1 MHPVSNSTQT
11 GFQFPANRE
20 TANWLHNHS
29 VERSGR
35 AENAQHADHAHRS
48 YRSRHTN
55 HEHHDSGS
63 RAKQIFRQEFAQAFR
78 VEFRSELRLSADST
92 GAYRATSEVDD
103 VAGEV
108 VTAARN
114 TIENERSDPAQMLF
128 RVRQTVNVAASVSRQ
143 EVDGEEGQR
152 SIDAIER
159 QVSQGLDEIEAD
171 DELMAMSALSIDAR
185 SRQRS
190 IIRIRTTEGDIVKLD
205 LRQIDRLSVSDVATR
220 SDEGSS
226 SVTEVSVSSRSRLI
240 LKVNGDLNEAELE
253 AIRNVFA
260 QAEDLADRFF
270 GGDLNAALEVSAG
283 LQYDSGQLARV
294 SMRFRSSQQLHIS
307 QSIVN
312 NAPIAAPAADTP
324 VVAAPGSDSPEPAAP
339 VVPAS
344 ELTEPVVAGDGDVEQ
359 LPEPAVESPIA
370 GGEEAPAGGFFSGFG
385 SLINYLGMVA
395 DYLDESLA
403 RFRELIGAES
413 GSGRLRLD
421 ISTSFRLDVLRAV
434 MAQKIPDETLE
445 PQPGPS
451 SAIEVLDNS

>member
-1 MHPVSNSTQT
+1 
-11 GFQFPANRE
+11 
-20 TANWLHNHS
+20 
-29 VERSGR
+29 
-35 AENAQHADHAHRS
+35 
-48 YRSRHTN
+48 
-55 HEHHDSGS
+55 
-63 RAKQIFRQEFAQAFR
+63 
-78 VEFRSELRLSADST
+78 
-92 GAYRATSEVDD
+92 
-103 VAGEV
+103 
-108 VTAARN
+108 
-114 TIENERSDPAQMLF
+114 
-128 RVRQTVNVAASVSRQ
+128 
-143 EVDGEEGQR
+143 
-152 SIDAIER
+152 
-159 QVSQGLDEIEAD
+159 
-171 DELMAMSALSIDAR
+171 ALSIDAR